1 MKIVVIGDGKV
12 GRTIVEHTSLEGHEV
27 TVVDRNPKVVEQIVD
42 TYDVLGISGNGASY
56 ETLKEARVDKADL
69 VIAATSSDEV
79 NILSCIIARKL
90 GAKSTISRV
99 RNYEYNS
106 QIDLITKELDISMI
120 INPDLEAANEIAN
133 IINFPEAIK
142 VDTFANGAVDLV
154 ELFIPD
160 NSPLAGLTLSS
171 IHDKYQVKLL
181 VCAVQRGN
189 EVFIPDGN
197 FKLEAKDK
205 IHITATRSIIKT
217 LLNKLGLIENK
228 IHNVMIIGGG
238 RISVYLAEKLL
249 KNKYDVKII
258 EKDYNKCIELSDLLP
273 NATIIHG
280 DGTDQILLEEEGLN
294 NIDACVSLTGI
305 DEENII
311 ISMYADRQRAH
322 KIICKVNKPSF
333 ASLLQTVGVAS
344 VISPKEITASKII
357 SYVRAIDN
365 ARGNNVE
372 RLYKLIDNSVE
383 AIEFIAKENKKLL
396 NITLSELKLKPNILI
411 AAIIRNEEVIVP
423 SGSTTIM
430 QNDSVIVITKD
441 HNLYELGDILV

>member
-1 MKIVVIGDGKV
+1 MKVVVIGDGKV

-27 TVVDRNPKVVEQIVD
+27 TVVDKNPKVVENIVD
-42 TYDVLGISGNGASY
+42 TFDVLGICGNGASY
-56 ETLKEARVDKADL
+56 ETLKEARVDRADL

-79 NILSCIIARKL
+79 NILSCIVAKKL
-90 GAKSTISRV
+90 GAKSTVSRI

-106 QIDLITKELDISMI
+106 QIDLISKELNISMV

-154 ELFIPD
+154 ELFIPV

-171 IHDKYQVKLL
+171 IHTQYQVKLL
-181 VCAVQRGN
+181 ICAVQRGN

-197 FKLEAKDK
+197 FALQAKDK
-205 IHITATRSIIKT
+205 IYITAPRSSIKS

-228 IHNVMIIGGG
+228 INNVMIIGGG
-238 RISVYLAEKLL
+238 RISIYLAEKLL
-249 KNKYDVKII
+249 KNKYSVKII
-258 EKDYNKCIELSDLLP
+258 EKNYEKCLELSDLLP

-311 ISMYADRQRAH
+311 ISMYADRQCAH

-365 ARGNNVE
+365 ARGNSVE
-372 RLYKLIDNSVE
+372 RLYKLIDNTVE
-383 AIEFIAKENKKLL
+383 ALQFIAKENKKLL

-411 AAIIRNEEVIVP
+411 AAIIRNGEVIIP
-423 SGSTTIM
+423 SGSTTIN